1 MIKTILGVIAVA
13 IAAVL
18 IYAATKPDT
27 FGIQRSTTVAAPPD
41 KVFGL
46 INDVKAFNTWNPWLR
61 KDPTSQLS
69 YDGPASGV
77 GAAYSWNSEKLGAG
91 RMEIVESAAPN
102 KVAAKLVFTRP
113 MATNN
118 RVEFAVQPQG
128 AQTQVSWTMTG
139 PMPYMSKLM
148 TTFFSMEKM
157 VGPDFEAGLANLKA
171 VAEKN

>member
-1 MIKTILGVIAVA
+1 MIKTALGVIAVA

-27 FGIQRSTTVAAPPD
+27 FSIQRSTSVAAPPER
-41 KVFGL
+41 VFGL
-46 INDVKAFNTWNPWLR
+46 INDMKAFNSWNPWAR
-61 KDPTSQLS
+61 KDPTTQLS

-77 GAAYSWNSEKLGAG
+77 GAAYSWSSEKLGSG
-91 RMEIVESAAPN
+91 RMEVIESAPPN
-102 KVAAKLVFTRP
+102 KVATKLAFTKP
-113 MATNN
+113 MATTN

-128 AQTQVSWTMTG
+128 AQTQVTWTMTG
-139 PMPYMSKLM
+139 PMPYVSKLM

-171 VAEKN
+171 IAEKN